1 LTGLTQFVRLVSSM
15 RNPFTPGSGLFPPY
29 FADREREVRE
39 FRQRLLSTI
48 EGKPRHLAVLGE
60 WATGKTSLLIQ
71 LRRLARE
78 EGALAT
84 LSVANPEETQAFIG
98 SLIRTLSLE
107 VQAAYGESLWKRLA
121 KAVGLQAVSLS
132 ALGASLEFR
141 FASAGEAQLSLRE
154 YLRSLWEQL
163 RDPGCVPAV
172 LIAIDDLD
180 LIPDFRQTMVLLRNT
195 AMELGLT
202 GAKVMIVVAG
212 TPVLFEKMWE
222 AHAPLVR
229 FFEPL
234 ELGCLPEEAAREAVT
249 KPLEGSGVRFEP
261 EVVERI
267 ARLSQ
272 GQPYYLQELAYHAFE
287 TAQDGVAT
295 LETFALAFERAFS
308 TIAKTV
314 FERRVAGLSAGEQK
328 LLGVVATLEGPATH
342 GEIVARAVQAGLKK
356 GSVPKLL
363 QRLKEKGCVRQVET
377 GPQKGRYFLED
388 PLFAEYVRRRA
399 V

>member
-1 LTGLTQFVRLVSSM
+1 M
-15 RNPFTPGSGLFPPY
+15 RNSFTPGSGLFPPH
-29 FADREREVRE
+29 FADREREVQE
-39 FRQRLLSTI
+39 FRQRLQATL
-48 EGKPRHLAVLGE
+48 EGSPRHLAVLGE
-60 WATGKTSLLIQ
+60 WAIGKTSLLIH
-71 LRRLARE
+71 LRRLAQER
-78 EGALAT
+78 GALAT

-121 KAVGLQAVSLS
+121 KAVGLKEVSLS

-141 FASAGEAQLSLRE
+141 FASPGEAQLSLRE
-154 YLRSLWEQL
+154 YLRSLWNEL
-163 RDPGCVPAV
+163 RGRASAV
-172 LIAIDDLD
+172 VIAVDDLD
-180 LIPDFRQTMVLLRNT
+180 LIADSRQTMVLLRNT
-195 AMELGLT
+195 AMELGLA
-202 GAKVMIVVAG
+202 GAKVMIVVTG

-234 ELGCLPEEAAREAVT
+234 ELGRLPEEAAREAVV

-267 ARLSQ
+267 VRLSQ

-287 TAQDGVAT
+287 TAQDGMAT
-295 LETFALAFERAFS
+295 VETFALAFERAFS
-308 TIAKTV
+308 TIAKAV
-314 FERRVAGLSAGEQK
+314 FERRVASLSAGEQK
-328 LLGVVATLEGPATH
+328 LLGGGGLLGGPATH
-342 GEIVARAVQAGLKK
+342 GEIAARAVQAGLKR
-356 GSVPKLL
+356 GSVAKLL

-388 PLFAEYVRRRA
+388 PLFIEYVQRR
-399 V
+399 VVESE

>member
-1 LTGLTQFVRLVSSM
+1 M
-15 RNPFTPGSGLFPPY
+15 RNPFTPGSGLFPPH
-29 FADREREVRE
+29 FADREREVQE
-39 FRQRLLSTI
+39 FRQRLRATF
-48 EGKPRHLAVLGE
+48 EGSPRHLAVLGE
-60 WATGKTSLLIQ
+60 WAIGKTSLLIQ
-71 LRRLARE
+71 LRRLAQE
-78 EGALAT
+78 QGALGT

-121 KAVGLQAVSLS
+121 KAVGLKEVSLS

-141 FASAGEAQLSLRE
+141 FASTGEAQLSLRE
-154 YLRSLWEQL
+154 YLRSLWNEL
-163 RDPGCVPAV
+163 RGRASAV
-172 LIAIDDLD
+172 VIAVDDLD

-195 AMELGLT
+195 AMELGLA

-234 ELGCLPEEAAREAVT
+234 ELGRLPEEAAREAVL

-267 ARLSQ
+267 VRLSQ

-287 TAQDGVAT
+287 AAQEGVAT
-295 LETFALAFERAFS
+295 AETFSLAFERAFS
-308 TIAKTV
+308 TIAKAV

-328 LLGVVATLEGPATH
+328 LLGVVVSVEGPATH
-342 GEIVARAVQAGLKK
+342 GEIAARAVQAGLKK
-356 GSVPKLL
+356 GSVAKLL

-377 GPQKGRYFLED
+377 GPQKGHYFVED
-388 PLFAEYVRRRA
+388 PLFIEYVRRR
-399 V
+399 VVESE

>member
-1 LTGLTQFVRLVSSM
+1 M
-15 RNPFTPGSGLFPPY
+15 RNPFTPGSGLFPPH
-29 FADREREVRE
+29 FADREREVQE
-39 FRQRLLSTI
+39 FRQRLRATF
-48 EGKPRHLAVLGE
+48 EGSPRHLAVLGE
-60 WATGKTSLLIQ
+60 WAIGKTSLLIQ
-71 LRRLARE
+71 LRRLAQE
-78 EGALAT
+78 QGALGT

-121 KAVGLQAVSLS
+121 KAVGLKEVSLS

-141 FASAGEAQLSLRE
+141 FASTGEAQLSLRE
-154 YLRSLWEQL
+154 YLRSLWNEL
-163 RDPGCVPAV
+163 RGRASAV
-172 LIAIDDLD
+172 VIAVDDLD

-195 AMELGLT
+195 AIELGLA

-234 ELGCLPEEAAREAVT
+234 ELGRLPEEAAREAVL

-267 ARLSQ
+267 VRLSQ

-287 TAQDGVAT
+287 AAQEGVAT
-295 LETFALAFERAFS
+295 AETFSLAFERAFS
-308 TIAKTV
+308 TIAKAV

-328 LLGVVATLEGPATH
+328 LLGVVVSVEGPATH
-342 GEIVARAVQAGLKK
+342 GEIAARAVQAGLKK
-356 GSVPKLL
+356 GSVAKLL

-377 GPQKGRYFLED
+377 GPQKGHYFVED
-388 PLFAEYVRRRA
+388 PLFIEYVRRR
-399 V
+399 VVESE